1 MAPPQ
6 IRDGMNARIP
16 VKFML
21 TLSLAPCGDIG
32 KKFFCQNVTGIFHSL
47 TSKKQISCEQLL
59 LSLSQFNDPVQP
71 SLRFIRQLM
80 RYQHDR
86 FIAFQNHILDFLA
99 RPSIQIG
106 GRLVHEQDFLFPRQR
121 PCDSDTLSLPA
132 GKVFAVL
139 QKLLTC
145 IRMQSHR
152 FQKLF
157 RLFCSQF
164 AALYTYIFYP
174 AYWLLYSSA

>member
-59 LSLSQFNDPVQP
+59 LSLSHFKIFNCGF
-71 SLRFIRQLM
+71 SLFC
-80 RYQHDR
+80 
-86 FIAFQNHILDFLA
+86 F
-99 RPSIQIG
+99 
-106 GRLVHEQDFLFPRQR
+106 
-121 PCDSDTLSLPA
+121 
-132 GKVFAVL
+132 L
-139 QKLLTC
+139 QKQSTRKKDKLL
-145 IRMQSHR
+145 MQPVPFRHTVLIF